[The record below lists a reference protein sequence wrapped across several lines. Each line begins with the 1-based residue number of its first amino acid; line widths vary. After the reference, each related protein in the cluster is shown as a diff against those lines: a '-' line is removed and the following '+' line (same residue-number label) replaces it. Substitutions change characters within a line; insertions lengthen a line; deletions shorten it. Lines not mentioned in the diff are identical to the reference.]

1 LLGLPNMEE
10 FSTSDNNNNNTFNQL
25 LFKQIRQ
32 VELAITELNLRIIS
46 LEKQDAVDE
55 VHRTNVEKRLTGIE
69 GTLQW
74 LVRLVLGAIIL
85 GVTSFVISGGLTF
98 IPV

>member
-1 LLGLPNMEE
+1 VED
-10 FSTSDNNNNNTFNQL
+10 FSIPDNNNNTFNQL
-25 LFKQIRQ
+25 LFTQIRQ
-32 VELAITELNLRIIS
+32 VELAISELNLRIIS

>member
-1 LLGLPNMEE
+1 MEE

-32 VELAITELNLRIIS
+32 VELAISELNLRIIS

>member
-1 LLGLPNMEE
+1 M
-10 FSTSDNNNNNTFNQL
+10 FT
-25 LFKQIRQ
+25 QIRQ
-32 VELAITELNLRIIS
+32 VELAISELNLRIIS

>member
-1 LLGLPNMEE
+1 MED
-10 FSTSDNNNNNTFNQL
+10 FSIPDNNNNTFNQL
-25 LFKQIRQ
+25 LFTQIRQ
-32 VELAITELNLRIIS
+32 VELAISELNLRIIS

>member
-1 LLGLPNMEE
+1 MEE

>member
-1 LLGLPNMEE
+1 MLGLPNMEE
-10 FSTSDNNNNNTFNQL
+10 FSTSDNNTFNQL
-25 LFKQIRQ
+25 LFAQIRQ
-32 VELAITELNLRIIS
+32 VEIAITELNLRITS

>member
-1 LLGLPNMEE
+1 MLGLPNMEE

>member
-1 LLGLPNMEE
+1 MEE

-25 LFKQIRQ
+25 LFTQIRQ
-32 VELAITELNLRIIS
+32 VELAISELNLRIIS

>member
-1 LLGLPNMEE
+1 MGLPSVED
-10 FSTSDNNNNNTFNQL
+10 FSIPDNNNNTFNQL
-25 LFKQIRQ
+25 LFTQIRQ
-32 VELAITELNLRIIS
+32 VELAISELNLRIIS